1 MALATVAQQ
10 IVSVGGPGP
19 FNFDLPV
26 DGGTKIF
33 KGTLVCQLT
42 ATGQLVPYSTA
53 SSEHCVGV
61 AQADVDN
68 SGGAD
73 GAKRCLVESHRIFA
87 FKNGGGGDAL
97 ADTDFVGR
105 LVFGTDDTTV
115 AKTSSTQAR
124 KPVGFFMGMQADGR
138 VRVLVDPPLARLCF
152 LLEQLTDAPGTADAL
167 RDNIVTSVAPT

>member
-1 MALATVAQQ
+1 MAIATVDQQ
-10 IVSVGGPGP
+10 IVPIGADGYQ
-19 FNFDLPV
+19 FDLPV
-26 DGGTKIF
+26 DGGTKIV
-33 KGTLVCQLT
+33 KGVLVSQLT
-42 ATGQLVPYSTA
+42 ATGQAVPYSTA

-61 AQADVDN
+61 SQAQADN
-68 SGGAD
+68 SGGSD
-73 GAKRCLVESHRIFA
+73 GDKRVLVESKRMFS

-97 ADTDFVGR
+97 ADTDQIGR
-105 LVFGTDDTTV
+105 VVFGTDDTTV

-138 VRVLVDPPLARLCF
+138 VRVYVDPPLARLAF